1 MLSGAMSGHII
12 AVGVSS
18 CAGPM
23 PGAGGGYRTV
33 IVADQGSQKVTIQFA
48 IFGPDYRGPGTY
60 PEYKDY
66 GNGGGEGL
74 TVQVEPGDY
83 FSTVLPGD
91 PQGTFTIDPGG
102 ASGTVSAVNL
112 HGNGGGKLNLS
123 GSWRCR

>member
-1 MLSGAMSGHII
+1 
-12 AVGVSS
+12 
-18 CAGPM
+18 M

-33 IVADQGSQKVTIQFA
+33 IAADQGAQKITIQFA
-48 IFGPDYRGPGTY
+48 IFGPDYHGPATY

-83 FSTVLPGD
+83 FANVLSGD

-102 ASGTVSAVNL
+102 SSGTVSAVNL
-112 HGNGGGKLNLS
+112 HGNGGGKVNLS